1 MSLKAFHLIFVM
13 IVIMGA
19 DLFGGWAI
27 HEFRTD
33 GDQLTLWMGIVSMVG
48 GLGLAGYLIW
58 FIEKIRLAHLE

>member
-1 MSLKAFHLIFVM
+1 MSLKSIHLIFVM

-27 HEFRTD
+27 HEFRAE
-33 GDQLTLWMGIVSMVG
+33 GDRLTLWMGIVSMIG
-48 GLGLAGYLIW
+48 GLGLAGYMIW